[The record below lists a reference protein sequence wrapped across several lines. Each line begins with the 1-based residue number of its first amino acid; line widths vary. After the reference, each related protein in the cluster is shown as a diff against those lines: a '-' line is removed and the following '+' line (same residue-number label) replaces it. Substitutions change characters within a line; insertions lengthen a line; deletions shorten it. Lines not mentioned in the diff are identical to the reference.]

1 MKMGVIPATK
11 KAFSAK
17 TEKTNITVKENK
29 ITSWAVE
36 PTEGAGLK
44 EILGQLGVA
53 GPTK

>member
-1 MKMGVIPATK
+1 VIPATR

-17 TEKTNITVKENK
+17 AEKTKITVKDNK

-44 EILGQLGVA
+44 AILGQLGITT
-53 GPTK
+53 PTK